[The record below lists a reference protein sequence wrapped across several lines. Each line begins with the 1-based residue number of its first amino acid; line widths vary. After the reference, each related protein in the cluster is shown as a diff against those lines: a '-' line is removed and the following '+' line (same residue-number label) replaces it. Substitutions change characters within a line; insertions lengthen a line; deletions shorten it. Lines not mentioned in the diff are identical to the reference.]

1 MTTASKT
8 GRKRRGKG
16 VSRGEILVGLVILVL
31 AVWGVYSLSQPP
43 SPTPTTTTQAN
54 TTPGGA
60 PDFTLPVVGLN
71 GLTGQKISL
80 SSFRGKVVLLEFMV
94 PWCGHCQI
102 MAPVLEKLYQQYGAQ
117 NVVFLSVSSAWPEVP
132 GGPPATVNDISK
144 FIQSYGSTWIYVY
157 DSSNSVFNSYGV
169 NSTPT
174 FFLIDK
180 NGAVARTYQGEVA
193 ANTLAADITRL
204 NS

>member
-1 MTTASKT
+1 
-8 GRKRRGKG
+8 
-16 VSRGEILVGLVILVL
+16 
-31 AVWGVYSLSQPP
+31 
-43 SPTPTTTTQAN
+43 
-54 TTPGGA
+54 
-60 PDFTLPVVGLN
+60 
-71 GLTGQKISL
+71 
-80 SSFRGKVVLLEFMV
+80 
-94 PWCGHCQI
+94 